1 MTPEER
7 AEYVQKYREGY
18 DRVVEALEGIAEEDL
33 DFKPGADEWSPRMV
47 VHHLADSEMTS
58 AIRLRLLLASDEP
71 TIHGY
76 DEGRFATDLYYDRP
90 IEASLAALKAS
101 RDSTAELLDR
111 LTPEQWQRKGTHTES
126 GPYDV
131 ETWLRIYAA
140 HGYDHANQITQARKA
155 AKGV

>member
-7 AEYVQKYREGY
+7 AEFIKMYRDGY
-18 DRVVEALEGIAEEDL
+18 DRVVEALAGITEEEL
-33 DFKPGADEWSPRMV
+33 DHKPGPDDWSPRMV

-76 DEGRFATDLYYDRP
+76 DEGRFAKDLFYDRP

-111 LTPEQWQRKGTHTES
+111 LTEEQWQRKGTHTES
-126 GPYDV
+126 GEYGV
-131 ETWLRIYAA
+131 EMWLRIYAA
-140 HGYDHANQITQARKA
+140 HGFDHANQILEARKS
-155 AKGV
+155 